1 MIKPCV
7 PSQVAYGHVHTG
19 QLVCA
24 KLPGQYSPQRVP
36 VREACC
42 AIARRMG
49 S

>member
-24 KLPGQYSPQRVP
+24 KLSGQYSLQR
-36 VREACC
+36 
-42 AIARRMG
+42 ISARKTCHGIVKLWR